1 MNSAKTGRPSDE
13 HSAGQHPSEQHWIA
27 QHSRPVIFLILTF
40 GLLGAYLA
48 FTIPVSVFPDTNFPR
63 VLIAVDN
70 GVMPIDQMTVTVT
83 RPIEEAVNS
92 VPGLLTVRSIT
103 SRGSAEVDLYF
114 RWDVD
119 MFQTL
124 QYVNAAISRVQAEL
138 PATAKIEAHRLTFA
152 AFPVIGYSLTSD
164 NIPQTKLWEMATYE
178 MKPRLNRLDGVSTVI
193 VQGGQ
198 EPEFHITPDPAK
210 LLAAGV
216 TVSDILDAVRRTNLV
231 DSPGLLERNH
241 QLYLG
246 LVNGQVKT
254 PEEIANAVIKNTAAG
269 IPVRIGDISSVA
281 PGVKPVYT
289 VVTANGKPAVLL
301 NINRQPDG
309 NTVQVAQEV
318 HDEIDLLR
326 KTLPPGVQIQPFYDQ
341 SIIVGESIKS
351 VRDAILLGLILA
363 SIILVVFLRD
373 WGTSLVAGL
382 VIPVTVMVTFIAL
395 KVMGQTFNLMTLG
408 GLAAA
413 VGLVIDDAIVVV
425 ENIVLHRDSGQ
436 GRLEAIRSALKEITI
451 PLIGSTITPVVV
463 FIPLIVITG
472 VTGVF
477 FRALAVT
484 MTVSL
489 LTSLALAVTWTP
501 TLSQYFIKGRHEK
514 DEHHGKES
522 GTSSPSTT
530 HTENHSESADEK
542 ENAMALLAAEEKHLS
557 GFFLRVVNFHEHW
570 LRRALERP
578 LLLVIF
584 SVALIVAA
592 FVCYTFSGSDLLPEM
607 DEGGFVIDY
616 IMPAGSSLAETNRV
630 VGHVEQMLREVPEV
644 ESTSRRTGLQLG
656 LASVTEANTGDVLV
670 KLKAKRKRAIDDII
684 SDVRADIK
692 QQEPALD
699 VDFIQVLQDMIGD
712 LTSAPQ
718 PIEIKLFSQDPK
730 QLEAWAPKVADAIGK
745 IKGVV
750 DILNGIDNTISGPAV
765 TFQVDT
771 SVAARA
777 GFTAEEVALDASA
790 ILEGEPA
797 PTPVVTNDRAYT
809 LRVRFP
815 AANRASLEAMR
826 DTLLVGSTGHTATL
840 GALSSVIE
848 SPGQTEVRREN
859 LQRDVAVT
867 ARLEGR
873 SLGSGMADVQKVV
886 AGLHIPSSIR
896 VEYGGTYAEQQRS
909 FHDLVVVLIL
919 AVLLLF
925 IVLLFEF
932 GTFAAPVAI
941 LSSALLSTSGVFI
954 ALLITRTTFNISSFM
969 GMIMVIGI
977 VAKNGILLLDADQK
991 MRVLG
996 FDTEKA
1002 MLQAARRRLRPIVM
1016 TALATIA
1023 GMLPLAFAIGAGSQM
1038 LQPLAIA
1045 VIGGVLISMVLSLI
1059 ITPAVHFY
1067 LSRKSEPGAELPVHA
1082 SA

>member
-1 MNSAKTGRPSDE
+1 VNSPKVGLNDD
-13 HSAGQHPSEQHWIA
+13 HWIA
-27 QHSRPVIFLILTF
+27 RHSRPVIFLILTLA
-40 GLLGAYLA
+40 LLGGYLA
-48 FTIPVSVFPDTNFPR
+48 FTIPVSVFPSTDFPR

-70 GVMPIDQMTVTVT
+70 GVMPIDQMMVTVT

-92 VPGLLTVRSIT
+92 VPGLLNVRSIT

-114 RWDVD
+114 RWDMD

-124 QYVNAAISRVQAEL
+124 QYVNAAISRVQPEL
-138 PATAKIEAHRLTFA
+138 PASAKIEAHRMTFA
-152 AFPVIGYSLTSD
+152 SFPIIGYSVTSD
-164 NIPQTKLWEMATYE
+164 SMPQTRLWEMATYD
-178 MKPRLNRLDGVSTVI
+178 MKPRLNRLEGVSTVI
-193 VQGGQ
+193 IQGGQ
-198 EPEFHITPDPAK
+198 EPEFHITPDPSK

-216 TVSDILDAVRRTNLV
+216 TVNDILEAVRRTNLV

-246 LVNGQVKT
+246 LVNGQVRT
-254 PEEIANAVIKNTAAG
+254 PEEIANAVVKNTPAG
-269 IPVRIGDISSVA
+269 IPVRIGDIASVA

-318 HDEIDLLR
+318 RDEIER
-326 KTLPPGVQIQPFYDQ
+326 IRQSLPPGIRIEPFYDQ
-341 SIIVGESIKS
+341 SIIVSESIKS

-382 VIPVTVMVTFIAL
+382 VIPVTVLVTFIAL
-395 KVMGQTFNLMTLG
+395 KVMGETFDLMTLG

-425 ENIVLHRDSGQ
+425 ENIVLHREAGQ
-436 GRLEAIRSALKEITI
+436 GRLEAIRSALKEITA

-463 FIPLIVITG
+463 FVPLIVITG

-484 MTVSL
+484 MSVSL
-489 LTSLALAVTWTP
+489 LASLALALTWTP
-501 TLSQYFIKGRHEK
+501 TLSQYFIRERR
-514 DEHHGKES
+514 EPE
-522 GTSSPSTT
+522 SSPGAGVETPP
-530 HTENHSESADEK
+530 SASGLGEVTAADD
-542 ENAMALLAAEEKHLS
+542 NALKLLAAEEKHVS
-557 GFFLRVVNFHEHW
+557 GLFLRVIDFHGRW

-578 LLLVIF
+578 RMLVVC
-584 SVALIVAA
+584 SAALIAVSYL
-592 FVCYTFSGSDLLPEM
+592 CYHFSETGLLPEM
-607 DEGGFVIDY
+607 DEGGFTLDY

-630 VGHVEQMLREVPEV
+630 ISHVEKMLRELPEV

-656 LASVTEANTGDVLV
+656 LAAVTEANSGDILV
-670 KLKAKRKRAIDDII
+670 KLKAKRDRDIEEI
-684 SDVRADIK
+684 MADVRAQIK
-692 QQEPALD
+692 KEEPALD

-718 PIEIKLFSQDPK
+718 PIEIKLFSEDPK
-730 QLEAWAPKVADAIGK
+730 QLEEWAPKVAEAIAK
-745 IKGVV
+745 IDGVV
-750 DILNGIDNTISGPAV
+750 DLLNGIDNTISGPAV
-765 TFQVDT
+765 TFQVNP

-777 GFTAEEVALDASA
+777 GFTAEEIALDASA

-797 PTPVVTNDRAYT
+797 PAPVVTNARAYT

-826 DTLLVGSTGHTATL
+826 DTLLVSSTGHTATL
-840 GALSSVIE
+840 GALSTVVE
-848 SPGQTEVRREN
+848 NPGQTEIRREN

-867 ARLEGR
+867 ARLENRG
-873 SLGSGMADVQKVV
+873 LGSGMADVQRVV

-896 VEYGGTYAEQQRS
+896 VAYGGTYQEQQRS
-909 FHDLVVVLIL
+909 FHDLVIVLIL

-925 IVLLFEF
+925 IVLMFEF

-941 LSSALLSTSGVFI
+941 LASALLSTSGVFI

-991 MRVLG
+991 MRTLG
-996 FDTEKA
+996 LNAEDA
-1002 MLQAARRRLRPIVM
+1002 MLQAGRRRLRPIVM
-1016 TALATIA
+1016 TALATVA
-1023 GMLPLAFAIGAGSQM
+1023 GMLPLAFALGAGSQM

-1067 LSRKSEPGAELPVHA
+1067 LGGEAAGEEEVVPA
-1082 SA
+1082 